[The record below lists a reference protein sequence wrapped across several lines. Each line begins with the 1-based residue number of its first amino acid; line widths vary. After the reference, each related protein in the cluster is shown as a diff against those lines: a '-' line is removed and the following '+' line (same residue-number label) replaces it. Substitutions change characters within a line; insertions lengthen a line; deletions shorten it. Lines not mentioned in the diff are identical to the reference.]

1 MSELYESRTNP
12 FYNLRLDNHLYRTNT
27 NIEHFG
33 SDSMDYTN
41 VEVSLCDLISRSF
54 FVELFIS
61 TIDSSVK
68 TRSVILFR

>member
-1 MSELYESRTNP
+1 M
-12 FYNLRLDNHLYRTNT
+12 
-27 NIEHFG
+27 EHFG

-68 TRSVILFR
+68 DSERNII